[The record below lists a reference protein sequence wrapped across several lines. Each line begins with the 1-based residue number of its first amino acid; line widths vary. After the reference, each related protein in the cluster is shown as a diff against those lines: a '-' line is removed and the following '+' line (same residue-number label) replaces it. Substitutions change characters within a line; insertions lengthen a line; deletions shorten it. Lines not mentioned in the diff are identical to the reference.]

1 VLLFEAGRIIAIDAT
16 CGPRLEPDRHVAF
29 FIDTLS
35 SKLTDSTRR
44 TLRIMAEQPKASEFL
59 KQISP
64 RRIAPPA
71 IDNKIGVAD
80 MIDQAF
86 SSYNAGRLREVCQV
100 FTRKMLTDDCTV
112 GLTLSGALT
121 PAGLG
126 VSCLIPLIR
135 AGFIDWMVSTG
146 ANLYH
151 DTHYALDLPLHQS
164 RPDVNDFVLRENSI
178 IRIYDI
184 VFDYQTLLD
193 TDKFYRELISSEA
206 FARTMSTAE
215 FHYEVGRYLHARDQ
229 ELGRGSSSI
238 LAAAYEAGMPIYTSS
253 PGDSSIGMNLAALE
267 LAGGKLRID
276 PLLDVNET
284 AAIVY
289 EAKKNDGTSGVLI
302 LGGGSPKNF
311 ILQTEPQIQEVLGLE
326 ESGHDYFLQ
335 ITDARPDTGGL
346 SGATASEAMT
356 WGKVVPEQLPDSV
369 TCYTDSTIALPLL
382 TSYAFSRV
390 EPRKLKRLFD
400 KREAMYEALRS
411 AYENH
416 LKSGDETGTAS
427 RTPSKSAKHPHK

>member
-400 KREAMYEALRS
+400 KREAMYEALRT